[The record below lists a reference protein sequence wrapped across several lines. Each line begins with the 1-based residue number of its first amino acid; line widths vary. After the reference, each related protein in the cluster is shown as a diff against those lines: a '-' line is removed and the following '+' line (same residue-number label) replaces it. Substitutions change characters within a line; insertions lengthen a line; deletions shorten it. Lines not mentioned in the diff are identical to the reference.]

1 MKKIY
6 KKVFKEIKKYN
17 NIYIARHIGAD
28 PDALGS
34 QLALKE
40 IIKEKYSDKN
50 VFAIG
55 TPASRFKFMGVLDRC
70 EEIKENALLIVLDT
84 PDIKRIDAQEL
95 NKFKYIIKIDH
106 HPEVDDY
113 SNFKIID
120 TDASSACQ
128 IILDL
133 LLTLNM
139 KITENVARLLY
150 IGIVGDTDRFLHDYT
165 SIKTFNL
172 ITKMLNKTN
181 FKFTSVYEQ
190 LYNKPLAEVKFQG
203 YVYQNLTLTQNGVA
217 YVKITD
223 DLLKEFNV
231 DSASAGNMVN
241 SLNYINEVVVWA
253 LLTEDVKSNLIRV
266 NLRSRGPY
274 INEIATRFGGGG
286 HKYASGARLTSWKQA
301 DDFIEELDKLLKEYK
316 GNE

>member
-1 MKKIY
+1 M
-6 KKVFKEIKKYN
+6 
-17 NIYIARHIGAD
+17 
-28 PDALGS
+28 
-34 QLALKE
+34 
-40 IIKEKYSDKN
+40 
-50 VFAIG
+50 
-55 TPASRFKFMGVLDRC
+55 
-70 EEIKENALLIVLDT
+70 
-84 PDIKRIDAQEL
+84 
-95 NKFKYIIKIDH
+95 
-106 HPEVDDY
+106 
-113 SNFKIID
+113 
-120 TDASSACQ
+120 
-128 IILDL
+128 
-133 LLTLNM
+133 
-139 KITENVARLLY
+139 
-150 IGIVGDTDRFLHDYT
+150 
-165 SIKTFNL
+165 
-172 ITKMLNKTN
+172 
-181 FKFTSVYEQ
+181 
-190 LYNKPLAEVKFQG
+190 
-203 YVYQNLTLTQNGVA
+203 A

>member
-113 SNFKIID
+113 SNFKIR
-120 TDASSACQ
+120 
-128 IILDL
+128 
-133 LLTLNM
+133 TL
-139 KITENVARLLY
+139 
-150 IGIVGDTDRFLHDYT
+150 
-165 SIKTFNL
+165 S
-172 ITKMLNKTN
+172 
-181 FKFTSVYEQ
+181 
-190 LYNKPLAEVKFQG
+190 
-203 YVYQNLTLTQNGVA
+203 
-217 YVKITD
+217 
-223 DLLKEFNV
+223 
-231 DSASAGNMVN
+231 
-241 SLNYINEVVVWA
+241 
-253 LLTEDVKSNLIRV
+253 
-266 NLRSRGPY
+266 
-274 INEIATRFGGGG
+274 
-286 HKYASGARLTSWKQA
+286 
-301 DDFIEELDKLLKEYK
+301 
-316 GNE
+316 